1 MNFASAPFV
10 LLFLPLVLAAF
21 HALRGRR
28 AAERRQALLILAS
41 AVFYVSAGWQN
52 ALVLGASIAGN
63 YIAGRTLLALGR
75 GQAERR
81 KRVLWL
87 AVLAN
92 VGLLLGFKLRILG
105 AEGPDGF
112 TAAEDV
118 LLPLALSFVTF
129 QQIGFVASV
138 YRRTITAFTA
148 SEYLFFVLFFPQL
161 VMGPIVRFEDISEQ
175 LRSGALGKV
184 DPRWVAT
191 GLAVFALALVKK
203 AVIANSLAGPSD
215 AIFLAARDGPVAAPD
230 AWFAIVCFQ
239 FQLFFDF
246 TAYAEMAIGLAMM
259 FGMRLPL
266 NFDRPL
272 FARDRADLWRRWHIS
287 FSTFMRWNVFM
298 PLVRHWKWPIPAAL
312 ALTGILSGLWHG
324 LGWTFVIWGV
334 LQTAILLG
342 LHYRNDRRRRA
353 ARSGLPAPLAI
364 AVTFIVTCLIGTMFR
379 APDFATAEH
388 VYRSLA
394 GLGGAEIAS
403 ASAFMTWRFPALLT
417 LAAALIWLA
426 PDFGQLFRDRWQ
438 PTELRGGARPPPI
451 HWSERWLAFSP
462 GPAWGLVTGL
472 ALAVALVALAG
483 QGEASRFVYVQF

>member
-21 HALRGRR
+21 HALRGPAAGRR
-28 AAERRQALLILAS
+28 RMALLTAAS
-41 AVFYVSAGWQN
+41 AVFYLSGGWQN
-52 ALVLGASIAGN
+52 ALVLGGSMAGN
-63 YIAGRTLLALGR
+63 YLAARWLLALEDR
-75 GQAERR
+75 GRR
-81 KRVLWL
+81 KAVMWL

-92 VGLLLGFKLRILG
+92 LGLLLGFKIRILG

-129 QQIGFVASV
+129 HQVGFIASI
-138 YRRTITAFTA
+138 YRGTVRQVSLPA
-148 SEYLFFVLFFPQL
+148 YLFFILFFPHL
-161 VMGPIVRFEDISEQ
+161 VLGPIVRYQDIAGQ
-175 LRSGALGKV
+175 LDRGALAKV

-191 GLAVFALALVKK
+191 GFAVFALALLKK
-203 AVIANSLAGPSD
+203 LLVANGLAGQSD
-215 AIFLAARDGPVAAPD
+215 EIFAAAHGAAIATSE

-266 NFDRPL
+266 NFDRPF

-298 PLVRHWKWPIPAAL
+298 PLVRGWNWPIAAAL

-324 LGWTFVIWGV
+324 LGWTFVLWGL
-334 LQTAILLG
+334 LQTAILLA
-342 LHYRNDRRRRA
+342 LHFRNDRRRRSG
-353 ARSGLPAPLAI
+353 RSGLPAPLAI
-364 AVTFIVTCLIGTMFR
+364 AATFVVTCLIGGLFR
-379 APDFATAEH
+379 APDLAAAGHLYGALALFGGGELDPNSPAASW
-388 VYRSLA
+388 RSLA
-394 GLGGAEIAS
+394 LLGAS
-403 ASAFMTWRFPALLT
+403 GM
-417 LAAALIWLA
+417 LIWLA
-426 PDFGQLFRDRWQ
+426 PDFGQLFRGQWQ
-438 PTELRGGARPPPI
+438 FTELRTGVQPPPV
-451 HWSERWLAFSP
+451 HWSERLVRFRP
-462 GPAWGLVTGL
+462 NMAWGIVTGA
-472 ALAVALVALAG
+472 ALAVALVALAS